1 MKKYFIAFCLVS
13 FFAACNNEA
22 EKKEAAKTEAPA
34 DKPAVELPYKAA
46 YAADWTQDV
55 SDADLK
61 MILQT
66 YKDWED
72 NKMAALRSAFGDS
85 LSVDM
90 SDGTH
95 VDGKSDDIMK
105 TFATYRDSL
114 TSSRIRMDSWAKL
127 YSPEKKDGY
136 VVTWY
141 DQYDTF
147 KSGKVDSSSYHDINQ
162 VKNGKIVW
170 YAQYKRPKK

>member
-1 MKKYFIAFCLVS
+1 MRTTLLGWVLFCFILS
-13 FFAACNNEA
+13 CNSNT
-22 EKKEAAKTEAPA
+22 EKKETAAAPA
-34 DKPAVELPYKAA
+34 EKTTVELPYKA
-46 YAADWTQDV
+46 YYTADWTQDV

-61 MILQT
+61 MVLQS

-72 NKMAALRSAFGDS
+72 NKMEALRSAFGDS

-95 VDGKSDDIMK
+95 MNNKTDEIMK
-105 TFATYRDSL
+105 IFAGYRDSL
-114 TSSRIRMDSWAKL
+114 TSSRINMASWAKM
-127 YSPEKKDGY
+127 YSPDKKEGY
-136 VVTWY
+136 IVTWY

-147 KSGKVDSSSYHDINQ
+147 KSGKVDSSTYHDINL

-170 YAQYKRPKK
+170 YSQYKRPKK